1 MSRRSI
7 GSVLVG
13 ALAVLGL
20 IAPSADAHRPPRPPS
35 VDAAGVTE
43 HLEALQEVADDNGDT
58 RASGTSGYEGSV
70 DYVVERLRA
79 AGYRPEVQEFTF
91 PFFQQLGPT
100 TFAEVSPNAQTF
112 VEGTDY
118 FLGEY
123 SGSDDVSASLQA
135 VDLVLPPTPAPSST
149 SGCEAADFAG
159 FTPGNIALIQR
170 GTCTFEQKVANAQDA
185 QAAGVVL
192 FNEGQPGREDAF
204 TPALGRPFTV
214 PVVMASFA
222 VGNALFTELTAGPVE
237 IHLATDTFS
246 ENRQTWNILAD
257 TRGGNPHHTVVVGG
271 HLDSVL
277 AGPGINDNGSGS
289 ATILEVA
296 EALGSGLRGSDGQGL
311 TNRIRFAFWGA
322 EENNLLGSEHYVAN
336 LTESELGDIALN
348 LNFDMLASPNFVRF
362 VYDGDG
368 SDTATAGPDG
378 SDAIEQSFL
387 QYFDSQGLATDPT
400 AFDGRSDYGPFIA
413 VGIPAG
419 GLFSGAEGEKTP
431 EQAAVYGG
439 TAGEPYDSCYHA
451 ACDTTANVNDVVL
464 EQMADAVAYTT
475 WYWGTHRL
483 PPRPA
488 TEALTTAR
496 LVGGGTGHSVT
507 A

>member
-1 MSRRSI
+1 MSKRSLAT
-7 GSVLVG
+7 VLIG

-20 IAPSADAHRPPRPPS
+20 LVPTADARPSRPPT
-35 VDAAGVTE
+35 VDVDGVVD
-43 HLEALQEVADDNGDT
+43 HLEELQEIGDENDDT
-58 RASGTSGYEGSV
+58 RASGTSGYEDSV
-70 DYVVERLRA
+70 EYVVRRLRR
-79 AGYRPEVQEFTF
+79 AGYRPQVQEFTF

-100 TFAEVSPNAQTF
+100 TFERVSPMPQTF

-123 SGSDDVSASLQA
+123 SGSDDVTAALQA
-135 VDLVLPPTPAPSST
+135 IDLVLPPTPEPSST
-149 SGCEAADFAG
+149 SGCEAADFTG
-159 FTPGNIALIQR
+159 FTAGNIALIQR
-170 GTCTFEQKVANAQDA
+170 GTCFFEDKVANAQA
-185 QAAGVVL
+185 AGAAGVVL
-192 FNEGQPGREDAF
+192 FNEGQPGRQEAF

-222 VGNALFTELTAGPVE
+222 LGNTLASQVAAGPTQ
-237 IHLATDTFS
+237 IHLGTDTFS
-246 ENRQTWNILAD
+246 EIRETWNVLAD

-289 ATILEVA
+289 ASILEVA
-296 EALGSGLRGSDGQGL
+296 EALGSGQRGPNGQGL

-322 EENNLLGSEHYVAN
+322 EENGLLGSDHYVAN
-336 LTESELGDIALN
+336 LTEDQLSDIALN
-348 LNFDMLASPNFVRF
+348 LNFDMLGSTNFVRF

-368 SDTATAGPDG
+368 SDTGTAGPDG
-378 SDAIEQSFL
+378 SDLIEQSFL
-387 QYFDSQGLATDPT
+387 SYFDDQGLATDPT

-413 VGIPAG
+413 VGVPAG
-419 GLFSGAEGEKTP
+419 GLFSGAEGVKTA

-439 TAGEPYDSCYHA
+439 TAGEPYDACYHA
-451 ACDTTANVNDVVL
+451 ACDTIGNVNTEVL
-464 EQMADAVAYTT
+464 DQMADAVAYTT

-488 TEALTTAR
+488 TESSTTAR
-496 LVGGGTGHSVT
+496 VVEGGTGHSVT